1 MKITLQNAEG
11 KKDYYLPQFIP
22 GSSTFEASTLADELQ
37 ADAVPKE
44 TIERAANFVARVYGN
59 QFTAQEFVD
68 GTHVWVLSL
77 TIYSICLTIMGRL
90 NEAIK
95 IMETVED
102 TKKKLMKQLEMK
114 PKRRQSNIK
123 KS

>member
-1 MKITLQNAEG
+1 MKITLQNTEG

-22 GSSTFEASTLADELQ
+22 GSATFEASILADELQ

-44 TIERAANFVARVYGN
+44 TIERAANFVARVYEN

-77 TIYSICLTIMGRL
+77 TVYSICLTIMGRL